1 MNNFNPL
8 RGLKPIFSLNIF
20 KTNKDIFLLMLGAFI
35 LVFFMLNANV
45 LWTAET
51 RWASV
56 CLEMQLRGD
65 YFHPY
70 RYGIAYYDKP
80 LLSYWLILFFAA
92 LFLIAVYCTFK
103 LGTNLIN
110 RKTGLLAGWLL
121 VTTYFF
127 VFWSRT
133 ATAEMMTVAGSMFAV
148 LWYFEHKKNLSFKN
162 YFIFFLI
169 TAVTSQTKG
178 LIGFTIPVLAIAA
191 DLFQNKEWKKH
202 LRLDFFV
209 SLLLATV
216 IYLIPFGISAY
227 LPDVQSHSSGLSE
240 VIREN
245 FLRFFAPF
253 DHKDPFFTYFIYLPV
268 YVLPWTVL
276 FIPAIVHAFVNWRK
290 YNQNTRWLFKAAS
303 ILFLFFT
310 ISGSRR
316 SYYVLPLVPF
326 ASLISANWIFLLK
339 DKVNYRKFFD
349 IAVKSIFVVYFLLFI
364 WFGITYPIIDFKYYG
379 NLKDFVKNVKSFA
392 LNKNVSWNQYQILDY
407 KSEDNRAIFYLKP
420 EKPVLAVT
428 DAELQQIF
436 KNKKLQDKIIITTQ
450 ENLAPFQNL
459 IDRKSFIVIIE
470 NSKNKKENVAIFQA
484 NNESKHL

>member
-1 MNNFNPL
+1 
-8 RGLKPIFSLNIF
+8 
-20 KTNKDIFLLMLGAFI
+20 
-35 LVFFMLNANV
+35 
-45 LWTAET
+45 
-51 RWASV
+51 
-56 CLEMQLRGD
+56 
-65 YFHPY
+65 
-70 RYGIAYYDKP
+70 
-80 LLSYWLILFFAA
+80 
-92 LFLIAVYCTFK
+92 
-103 LGTNLIN
+103 
-110 RKTGLLAGWLL
+110 
-121 VTTYFF
+121 
-127 VFWSRT
+127 
-133 ATAEMMTVAGSMFAV
+133 
-148 LWYFEHKKNLSFKN
+148 
-162 YFIFFLI
+162 
-169 TAVTSQTKG
+169 
-178 LIGFTIPVLAIAA
+178 
-191 DLFQNKEWKKH
+191 
-202 LRLDFFV
+202 
-209 SLLLATV
+209 
-216 IYLIPFGISAY
+216 
-227 LPDVQSHSSGLSE
+227 
-240 VIREN
+240 
-245 FLRFFAPF
+245 
-253 DHKDPFFTYFIYLPV
+253 
-268 YVLPWTVL
+268 
-276 FIPAIVHAFVNWRK
+276 
-290 YNQNTRWLFKAAS
+290 LFKAAG